1 MRYSVTD
8 KPVEYCVL
16 EKPSG
21 LSVYYTGTAELAAQM
36 VKLLNEGSGFD
47 GNTPSFFAE
56 TRDTSMEMG
65 MALTL
70 VR

>member
-1 MRYSVTD
+1 
-8 KPVEYCVL
+8 
-16 EKPSG
+16 
-21 LSVYYTGTAELAAQM
+21 VYYTGTAELAAKM
-36 VKLLNEGSGFD
+36 AKLLNEGSGFD